1 MKDIK
6 ALIRKHPEALGVP
19 ASAATDNDKA
29 WSLMYRA
36 ITDGLGASP
45 QTFQLI
51 YPFTTWD
58 WPTPPP
64 GKVAATQWDFTA
76 TTPQWS
82 ATGAYVSSGR
92 AFNDDYRLLLDV
104 VAAETTNPAL
114 QKALQ
119 EAERDLVAAQNAYDL
134 TYSSAKSAYFY
145 DTGGS
150 NVPSFTVWLGTP
162 GGKIWASRLDADW
175 TAVESAQ
182 RVYNELA
189 SQTTT
194 PGLKLAI
201 SELNNTS
208 YYTEYLDPS
217 LSQFPKVPAYSIGTT
232 SSEWL
237 RKVQSGGGTP
247 GSISFSNS
255 QEQYDYKQT
264 WAGGSASVDRFFWSV
279 NVGGSW
285 ERVETFAQDNSLSA
299 QVSFQAWD
307 QVSIQAGRW
316 FNGSFVRSVQNG
328 PFKSGFSP
336 YGDPIGTKAVWG
348 ENGILSLQKTNMFVC
363 YKPSF
368 EIKVSKASFE
378 SFFQTWEVSAGLRIG
393 PFEFSGGGGSTTDK
407 WKADQTTLTFSGTST
422 AETAL
427 IMGVSV
433 AIINPKP

>member
-6 ALIRKHPEALGVP
+6 ALIRRHPEELRAP
-19 ASAATDNDKA
+19 APLVDTNDKA
-29 WSLMYRA
+29 WGLMYRA
-36 ITDGLGASP
+36 ITEGIGASP
-45 QTFQLI
+45 DNFQLI

-64 GKVAATQWDFTA
+64 GKVSATQWDFTSVV
-76 TTPQWS
+76 PQWS
-82 ATGAYVSSGR
+82 ATGAYVSSGVS
-92 AFNDDYRLLLDV
+92 FNDSYRLMLDV
-104 VAAETTNPAL
+104 VAAETTNPPL
-114 QKALQ
+114 QKAIH
-119 EAERDLVAAQNAYDL
+119 EAEKELVAAQNAYDL

-150 NVPSFTVWLGTP
+150 NNPSFTVWLGTP
-162 GGKIWASRLDADW
+162 GGRSWASRLDADW
-175 TAVESAQ
+175 TAVEAAQ
-182 RVYNELA
+182 RVYNDLA

-194 PGLKLAI
+194 PGLKSALGQYT
-201 SELNNTS
+201 NTS

-237 RKVQSGGGTP
+237 RKVQNGGGTP
-247 GSISFSNS
+247 GSISFSNA
-255 QEQYDYKQT
+255 QQQYDYKRT
-264 WAGGSASVDRFFWSV
+264 WAGGSTSVGNFFWSV

-285 ERVETFAQDNSLSA
+285 ERIDTFAQDQSLSA
-299 QVSFQAWD
+299 TVSFKAWD

-316 FNGSFVRSVQNG
+316 LDGAFVRGVQNG

-336 YGDPIGTKAVWG
+336 YGTPIGTKAVWG
-348 ENGILSLQKTNMFVC
+348 ESGIMTLQKTNMFVC

-368 EIKVSKASFE
+368 EIKVSKSSFE
-378 SFFQTWEVSAGLRIG
+378 SFFQTWEVSAGVRIG
-393 PFEFSGGGGSTTDK
+393 PFQFSGGGGGTTDN
-407 WKADQTTLTFSGTST
+407 WKADQSTLTFSGTST

-433 AIINPKP
+433 AVINPKP